1 MQVIKEFQKAVS
13 NEIKVVLPDD
23 FLDQEIE
30 ITIKQVSHQN
40 TKRKNRKTLF
50 NALRLDT
57 RGFKFNREE
66 AHER

>member
-1 MQVIKEFQKAVS
+1 MQVIKEYQKAVS
-13 NEIKVVLPDD
+13 NEIKVLLPDD

-30 ITIKQVSHQN
+30 ITIKTLPHQK
-40 TKRKNRKTLF
+40 TKRNKRETLF
-50 NALRLDT
+50 KALRLDT

>member
-13 NEIKVVLPDD
+13 NEIKVLLPDD

-30 ITIKQVSHQN
+30 ITIKTVSHKN
-40 TKRKNRKTLF
+40 TKRNNRKTLF
-50 NALRLDT
+50 KALRLDT